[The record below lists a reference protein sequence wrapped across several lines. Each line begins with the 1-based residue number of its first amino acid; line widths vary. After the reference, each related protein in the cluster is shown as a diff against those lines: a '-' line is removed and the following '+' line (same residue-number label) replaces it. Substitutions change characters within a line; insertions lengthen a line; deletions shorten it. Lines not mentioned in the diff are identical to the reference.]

1 MNIIKRIYNFIGLL
15 YRWSS
20 NERYIDYLRKKGVTV
35 GNNVIFCEPRSTA
48 IDVSRPCLIEIGN
61 DVNINTHFTIMTHD
75 FANFVF
81 RNYMLDYVN
90 NCGKVIIGNNIYIGT
105 KVTILRGVTIG
116 DNCVIGAG
124 SVVTKDIPAN
134 SVAVGVPCKV
144 VSTIEKYYEKRKS
157 VGLEEAKEYIR
168 YFRKHNHRNPK
179 ISEMREEWMY
189 FVDATN
195 MEQYPEIPIKQRV
208 GRGYNK
214 WLKEYRAPY
223 KSYEEFMN
231 SIN

>member
-1 MNIIKRIYNFIGLL
+1 M
-15 YRWSS
+15 W
-20 NERYIDYLRKKGVTV
+20 KGY
-35 GNNVIFCEPRSTA
+35 
-48 IDVSRPCLIEIGN
+48 
-61 DVNINTHFTIMTHD
+61 HW
-75 FANFVF
+75 
-81 RNYMLDYVN
+81 
-90 NCGKVIIGNNIYIGT
+90 NNIYIGT
-105 KVTILRGVTIG
+105 KVTILHGVIIG

-134 SVAVGVPCKV
+134 SVTVGVPCKV
-144 VSTIEKYYEKRKS
+144 VSTIEKYYEKSKLA
-157 VGLEEAKEYIR
+157 GLEEAKEYIR
-168 YFRKHNHRNPK
+168 YFRKHNHRNPI

-195 MEQYPEIPIKQRV
+195 MEQYPEILIKQHV
-208 GRGYNK
+208 GRVYNK